1 MKNPPP
7 AKTRQ
12 TAVAGF
18 IPRQIKELGP
28 NPPPRHGCQQG
39 SVFAPWPRECSKK
52 LLRLLTAYRD
62 DAFVRYGE
70 RTAEGYLRYLGRF
83 VAWMLARGIEAGQ
96 ARTED
101 LQAYQAAL
109 YGAKTREGRPYSVG
123 AQINHLH
130 AIRSFYR
137 FLYRRGVVLQDPG
150 AALRLPG
157 QAQRL
162 PREILTVRE
171 ARRLIARTDT
181 RTPQGLRDRA
191 LLETLYATG
200 IRVSEMAKLRVEE
213 VDLEERVLH
222 VVLGKG
228 RKDRYVPLTSA
239 AAEAIA
245 AYLLE
250 GRPRLLAGRARAELF
265 VGNEGGRL
273 TGTPVAHILK
283 ACAKRAGVGKRVTC
297 HVFRHS
303 VATHLLRGGADIR
316 HVQELL
322 GHASLATT
330 ERYTRVEVQDL
341 RRVIERAHPR
351 GR

>member
-1 MKNPPP
+1 
-7 AKTRQ
+7 
-12 TAVAGF
+12 
-18 IPRQIKELGP
+18 L
-28 NPPPRHGCQQG
+28 
-39 SVFAPWPRECSKK
+39 APWPEGCSRKQ
-52 LLRLLTAYRD
+52 LRLLAAYRD
-62 DAFVRYGE
+62 EAFLRYGE
-70 RTAEGYLRYLGRF
+70 RTAEGYCRYLGRF
-83 VAWMLARGIEAGQ
+83 VAWLLDRGVEAGQ
-96 ARTED
+96 ARSED

-109 YGAKTREGRPYSVG
+109 CGTRTREGRPLSVG
-123 AQINHLH
+123 SQINHLH
-130 AIRSFYR
+130 ALRSFYR
-137 FLYRRGVVLQDPG
+137 FLYRRSMVLQDPS

-157 QAQRL
+157 QGERL
-162 PREILTVRE
+162 PREILSVRE
-171 ARRLIARTDT
+171 VRRLIAHTDT
-181 RTPQGLRDRA
+181 RMPHGLRDRA

-200 IRVSEMAKLRVEE
+200 IRISELTKLKLED

-222 VVLGKG
+222 VLLGKG
-228 RKDRYVPLTSA
+228 RKDRFVPLTSA
-239 AAEAIA
+239 ASDAIE
-245 AYLLE
+245 AYLVAA
-250 GRPRLLAGRARAELF
+250 RPRLLSGRARRELF

-273 TGTPVAHILK
+273 TGTPVTHILR
-283 ACAKRAGVGKRVTC
+283 ACATRAGVKKRVTC